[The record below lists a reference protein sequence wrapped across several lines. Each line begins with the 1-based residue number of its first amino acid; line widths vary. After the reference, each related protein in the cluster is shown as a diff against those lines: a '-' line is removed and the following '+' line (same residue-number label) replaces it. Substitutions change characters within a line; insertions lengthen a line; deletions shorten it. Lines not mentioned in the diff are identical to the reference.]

1 MQKGVVDD
9 TIGALT
15 TLFDFAIFLGIYHL
29 LFVHY
34 NNRKYYLQCVIFRWK
49 SDIQE
54 PSYHLFA
61 WVLDKES
68 FGL

>member
-34 NNRKYYLQCVIFRWK
+34 NSRKYYLQCVIFR
-49 SDIQE
+49 
-54 PSYHLFA
+54 
-61 WVLDKES
+61 
-68 FGL
+68 